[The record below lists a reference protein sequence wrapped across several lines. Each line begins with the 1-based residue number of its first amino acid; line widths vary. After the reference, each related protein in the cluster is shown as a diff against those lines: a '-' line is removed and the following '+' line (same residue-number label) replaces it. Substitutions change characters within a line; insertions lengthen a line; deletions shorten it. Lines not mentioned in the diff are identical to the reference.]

1 MPKIDKLYQK
11 PSRGGSSKID
21 RDDQLL
27 QKIRK
32 RHTSGTTYWL
42 QNRESAEE
50 DLLFLSGEQ
59 WPAGVRNER
68 EAEGRP
74 CLVNN
79 VLPTFVDQVLGDQ
92 RQNRP
97 QIKISPVSMVQVPA
111 EGGSKELTITNQA
124 GTHDYSLA
132 EVMSALVR
140 NIEYQSDAETAYDFG
155 FQAAVE
161 SGMGY
166 LRVRADYL
174 ADDTFEQDIKIEHI
188 DNQFSVMFDPN
199 AKEFDRS
206 DSMWCMVEDMMEKE
220 TFKDLYPDA
229 LCEAPDDVGQ
239 GQMSAWFGENTVKV
253 CEYYE
258 REPIIKEIALLS
270 DGRTMAMDE
279 IEKVVDEL
287 FDMGIRIVRTRKVK
301 TFKTTWRKVTGMDV
315 LEGPVEIPCS
325 TIPVVP
331 IWGKVLTIKTTKIY
345 RSIIRHSKDAQ
356 RQANYWDSAAT
367 ESVALAPKA
376 PYIADVEQVEGFED
390 DWRTANTRNH
400 SVLFYNK
407 MHPNDTGPRR
417 VDPARVPSAEIA
429 QSMNST
435 EKIKATLGMYDA
447 SLGNAGNETS
457 GKAIIARQ
465 RQGDRGSYAFIDNL
479 SKAIRRVGQLLVE
492 MIPKIYDTERVIRL
506 KFEDG
511 TEDFVQINQM
521 IQDRQTGEFVKIYDL
536 GVAKYDVV
544 VTTGP
549 SYATQRSEA
558 AESMIQF
565 AQAVP
570 NAAAAMSDLI
580 AGTMDWPNAD
590 ILAKR
595 LRKTI
600 PPALLT
606 GEEREQLQDDMPEQ
620 QGPTPEQQVQM
631 AELETRQAEAQAE
644 RVKAES
650 DIEIAR
656 LKLQE
661 AQQKA
666 AANAVDMRLQIR
678 ETVAEAIAEFMQS
691 QRQRV
696 A

>member
-1 MPKIDKLYQK
+1 MAKIDKLYERK
-11 PSRGGSSKID
+11 ESRPSKVNSEENTL
-21 RDDQLL
+21 LL

-32 RHTSGTTYWL
+32 RETSGATYWNK
-42 QNRESAEE
+42 NRELSE
-50 DLLFLSGEQ
+50 DDLRFLSGEQ

-97 QIKISPVSMVQVPA
+97 QIKISPVSMLEVPSTNGKT
-111 EGGSKELTITNQA
+111 EELKISNQA
-124 GTHDYSLA
+124 GTSDYSLA

-140 NIEYQSDAETAYDFG
+140 NIEYQSDAETAYDFA

-161 SGMGY
+161 SGMGF
-166 LRVRADYL
+166 LRVRSDYM
-174 ADDTFEQDIKIEHI
+174 ADDSFEQEIKIEHI

-199 AKEFDRS
+199 SKEFDRS
-206 DSMWCMVEDMMEKE
+206 DSMWCLIEDMMDKDVFQE
-220 TFKDLYPDA
+220 TYPNAQFQAPDA
-229 LCEAPDDVGQ
+229 EGE
-239 GQMSAWFGENTVKV
+239 MSGWFGENTVKV

-258 REPIIKEIALLS
+258 RQPVIKEIALLS
-270 DGRTMAMDE
+270 DGRTVAMDE
-279 IEKVVDEL
+279 IEPIVDEL
-287 FDMGIRIVRTRKVK
+287 YNQGVRITRTRKVK
-301 TFKTTWRKVTGMDV
+301 TFKVTWRKVNATDV
-315 LEGPVEIPCS
+315 LEGPFEVPCS
-325 TIPVVP
+325 RIPVIPV
-331 IWGKVLTIKTTKIY
+331 WGKVTTIKTTKIY

-376 PYIADVEQVEGFED
+376 PYIADVEQIEGYED
-390 DWRTANTRNH
+390 DWRNANTRNL
-400 SVLFYNK
+400 SVLRYNK
-407 MHPNDTGPRR
+407 MHQNDQGPRR
-417 VDPARVPSAEIA
+417 VDPARIPSAEIA
-429 QSMNST
+429 QSMNAV
-435 EKIKATLGMYDA
+435 EKIKSTLGMYDA

-479 SKAIRRVGQLLVE
+479 SKSIRRVGQLLVE
-492 MIPKIYDTERVIRL
+492 MIPQIYDTERVIRL

-521 IQDRQTGEFVKIYDL
+521 VLDEQTQEYIKIYDL
-536 GVAKYDVV
+536 GIAKYDVV

-580 AGTMDWPNAD
+580 AGVMDWPNAD
-590 ILAKR
+590 VLAKR

-600 PPALLT
+600 PPNLLT
-606 GEEREQLQDDMPEQ
+606 GDEREQMQEDMPEPQ
-620 QGPTPEQQVQM
+620 ETPEQKVQM
-631 AELETRQAEAQAE
+631 AELQTRQAEAEAE
-644 RVKAES
+644 RTKAQA
-650 DIEIAR
+650 DIEIAKI
-656 LKLQE
+656 KLQE
-661 AQQKA
+661 AQLKLVSSQQ
-666 AANAVDMRLQIR
+666 DMKLQIR
-678 ETVAEAIAEFMQS
+678 EVVAEALVELMQA
-691 QRQRV
+691 QRQQV